1 MSKDVC
7 SRLPNIALMDSTT
20 GIYTLVED
28 LKVTVVDYDSGNL
41 RSVSNA
47 LKALGI
53 KPNITNV
60 PTDILSSDAVI
71 LPGVGSGATAMKAL
85 RRRQLVDTLREYAA
99 MDRPF
104 MGVCLGLQ
112 LLMDS
117 TEEGNAQCL
126 GIVPGTV
133 KSLPPSLKVP
143 HMGWNSIT
151 PITQHSILDGIPP
164 GSYFYF
170 VHSYYATPEDQGAV
184 VSFTEHGINFCS
196 ILSSKKIIA
205 TQFHPEKSGPLGL
218 MIYANFLK
226 GVRQNGGS

>member
-1 MSKDVC
+1 
-7 SRLPNIALMDSTT
+7 MDSATR
-20 GIYTLVED
+20 IPTLVQD

-41 RSVSNA
+41 WSVSNA

-53 KPNITNV
+53 KPNISNV

-71 LPGVGSGATAMKAL
+71 LPGVGSGAAAMQAL
-85 RRRQLVDTLREYAA
+85 RRRKLVDTLREYAA
-99 MDRPF
+99 TDRPF

-133 KSLPPSLKVP
+133 KNLPSSLKVP
-143 HMGWNSIT
+143 HMGWNTIT
-151 PITQHSILDGIPP
+151 PITQHSILDGIPT

-170 VHSYYATPEDQGAV
+170 AHSYHAIPEDEETV
-184 VSFTEHGINFCS
+184 VSFTEHGVNFCS
-196 ILSSKKIIA
+196 ILSSKRIVA
-205 TQFHPEKSGPLGL
+205 TQFHPEKSGPVGL
-218 MIYANFLK
+218 RIYLNFVAMAGKQSAFSGQRSAN
-226 GVRQNGGS
+226 